1 MVVVRNIFQLKFGQA
16 RDAVAAWKE
25 GLAIAEKAGMKRG
38 SARLLTDLAGPDFYT
53 LVLEVTYDSLAEFEQ
68 QSQKMMSDSAWRTW
82 YPKVAGFA
90 EGGRREILSI
100 VE

>member
-16 RDAVAAWKE
+16 RDAIAAWKE

-38 SARLLTDLAGPDFYT
+38 SARLLTDLAGPEFYT
-53 LVLEVTYDSLAEFEQ
+53 LVLEVTYDSLAHFEQ
-68 QSQKMMSDSAWRTW
+68 QSQKMMSDSAWRAW
-82 YPKVAGFA
+82 YPKVAAFA
-90 EGGRREILSI
+90 EGGRREILTI